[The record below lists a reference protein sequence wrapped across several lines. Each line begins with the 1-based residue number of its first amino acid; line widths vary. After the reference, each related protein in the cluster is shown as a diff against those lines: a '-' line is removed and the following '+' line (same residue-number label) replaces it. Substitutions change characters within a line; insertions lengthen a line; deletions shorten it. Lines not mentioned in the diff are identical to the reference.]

1 MLYSLLITLRE
12 GFEIA
17 LIVSIVL
24 SYLVKTGRRHA
35 VPQVWAG
42 TGLAAAAC
50 LALGVALQLSA
61 HELSGRALEAFEG
74 GAMLFAFAVLTWML
88 FWMRRQA
95 ATLGRHLRAQVEAAL
110 QGGGTLPLALL
121 AASAVGREGLET
133 VLFLVAGAATA
144 ESGLTYVLGGV
155 IGFAI
160 AAALGWLVYRGAAR
174 LPVRAFFA
182 TTGIAVIVLA
192 AGLLSN
198 GLGDLHEAGLLP
210 NLGGH
215 VWDTEHALAMT
226 STPGR
231 FLHAIV
237 GYDSS
242 PLLGQVIAYWLY
254 LALALAMFVAVPRLT
269 VRRTGR
275 QTASVTS

>member
-35 VPQVWAG
+35 VPQVWLG
-42 TGLAAAAC
+42 TALAATAC
-50 LALGVALQLSA
+50 LALGITVQLSA
-61 HELSGRALEAFEG
+61 RQLSGRALEAFEG

-95 ATLGRHLRAQVEAAL
+95 ASLGGHLRTQIDAAL
-110 QGGGTLPLALL
+110 RGGSTLPLALL

-144 ESGLTYVLGGV
+144 GSGLTYVLGGV
-155 IGFAI
+155 AGFAI
-160 AAALGWLVYRGAAR
+160 AAVLGWLVYRGAAR
-174 LPVRAFFA
+174 LPVRAFF
-182 TTGIAVIVLA
+182 TVTGIAVIVLA

-198 GLGDLHEAGLLP
+198 GLGELHEAGLLFT
-210 NLGGH
+210 LGGH
-215 VWDTEHALAMT
+215 VWDTERLLAMS

-254 LALALAMFVAVPRLT
+254 LALALVMFVAVPRLT
-269 VRRTGR
+269 VRRIAR
-275 QTASVTS
+275 QAASVAS

>member
-1 MLYSLLITLRE
+1 MLYALLITLRE

-24 SYLVKTGRRHA
+24 SYLVKTDRRDA
-35 VPQVWAG
+35 VPPVWVG
-42 TGLAAAAC
+42 TGIAAAVC

-61 HELSGRALEAFEG
+61 RQLSGRALETFEG

-95 ATLGRHLRAQVEAAL
+95 ATLGRHLRAQVDVAL
-110 QGGGTLPLALL
+110 RRGSGWPLVLL
-121 AASAVGREGLET
+121 ATSAVGREGLET
-133 VLFLVAGAATA
+133 VLFLVAGATSA
-144 ESGLTYVLGGV
+144 ESGLTYILGGGL
-155 IGFAI
+155 GFAI

-174 LPVRAFFA
+174 LPVRTFFNV
-182 TTGIAVIVLA
+182 TGIAVIVLA

-198 GLGDLHEAGLLP
+198 GLGELHEAGLLP

-215 VWDTEHALAMT
+215 VWDTEHLLAMT
-226 STPGR
+226 STQGR

-242 PLLGQVIAYWLY
+242 PLLGQVVAYWLY
-254 LALALAMFVAVPRLT
+254 LALALGMFVAVPRLT
-269 VRRTGR
+269 VRRIAQ
-275 QTASVTS
+275 QTVSTAL

>member
-17 LIVSIVL
+17 LIVAIVL

-35 VPQVWAG
+35 APQVWLGAA
-42 TGLAAAAC
+42 LAAAAC
-50 LALGVALQLSA
+50 LALGIAVQLSA
-61 HELSGRALEAFEG
+61 RQLSGRALEAFEG
-74 GAMLFAFAVLTWML
+74 GAMLFAVTVLTWML

-95 ATLGRHLRAQVEAAL
+95 ASLGRHLRAQVDAAL

-133 VLFLVAGAATA
+133 VLFLVAGASTA
-144 ESGLTYVLGGV
+144 ESGLSYVLGGAG
-155 IGFAI
+155 GFVI
-160 AAALGWLVYRGAAR
+160 AATLGWLVYRGAAR
-174 LPVRAFFA
+174 LPVRAFF
-182 TTGIAVIVLA
+182 TVTGIAVVVLA

-198 GLGDLHEAGLLP
+198 GLGELREAGLLP
-210 NLGGH
+210 SLGGR
-215 VWDTEHALAMT
+215 VWDTEHLLAMT

-231 FLHAIV
+231 FLHAIL

-254 LALALAMFVAVPRLT
+254 LALALGMFVAVPRLT
-269 VRRTGR
+269 VRRIAR
-275 QTASVTS
+275 QTASVAS

>member
-17 LIVSIVL
+17 LIVAIVL
-24 SYLVKTGRRHA
+24 SYLVKTGRRH
-35 VPQVWAG
+35 VIPRVWVG
-42 TGLAAAAC
+42 TGIAAVAC
-50 LALGVALQLSA
+50 VILGAGLQLSA
-61 HELSGRALEAFEG
+61 RQLSGRALEAFEG

-95 ATLGRHLRAQVEAAL
+95 ATLGRHLRAQVEVAL
-110 QGGGTLPLALL
+110 RRGSGWPLALL

-133 VLFLVAGAATA
+133 VLFLVAGATAA

-155 IGFAI
+155 AGFAI
-160 AAALGWLVYRGAAR
+160 ATALGWLVYRGAAR
-174 LPVRAFFA
+174 LPVRAFF
-182 TTGIAVIVLA
+182 TVTGIAIIVLA

-198 GLGDLHEAGLLP
+198 GLGELNEAGLLP

-215 VWDTEHALAMT
+215 VWDTEHLLAMT

-254 LALALAMFVAVPRLT
+254 LVLAVALFVAVPRLT
-269 VRRTGR
+269 MRRIAR
-275 QTASVTS
+275 QTASAAS